1 VASRYPRYMVSKRW
15 AWLAGLGL
23 LFAGLTNAH
32 SHIHYCF
39 DGQEPPAAVHLTDST
54 DHHHE
59 LPGHH
64 HDDGI
69 AHDRAA
75 HAGTEHDGAD
85 HDDLDLDV
93 PNQALAKV
101 VKHDLPAIAG
111 LAFAVP
117 VEALRRSALAVSV
130 DTPPHPNPRYA
141 LPQLRAP
148 PR

>member
-1 VASRYPRYMVSKRW
+1 MVSKRW
-15 AWLAGLGL
+15 TWLAALGL

-39 DGQEPPAAVHLTDST
+39 DGQEAPAAVHLTDST

-59 LPGHH
+59 LPEH
-64 HDDGI
+64 HDDD
-69 AHDRAA
+69 HES
-75 HAGTEHDGAD
+75 HADSAEHDGVE

-93 PNQALAKV
+93 PNEALTKI
-101 VKHDLPAIAG
+101 VKHDLPAID
-111 LAFAVP
+111 AFVSTMP
-117 VEALRRSALAVSV
+117 IEALPSGALAASV

-141 LPQLRAP
+141 LPRLRAP